1 MKKIDMT
8 LDTNSIDKAIKE
20 IKEYNAWLDRKAL
33 ELQERVADVVARE
46 ASLLFRQ
53 STSEVLIGEGNQTGE
68 VEVTVDHTGDVS
80 IVIANGEDAI
90 FMEFGAGV
98 YSNGSVGSSPNP
110 LGTSLGFT
118 IGSFSK
124 SRPEKETWAF
134 YDENGEL
141 HITHGTPASMP
152 LYRTLQ
158 SVAKSVVSIAK
169 EVFGT

>member
-1 MKKIDMT
+1 MT

-53 STSEVLIGEGNQTGE
+53 STSEVLIGEGNRTGQ

-110 LGTSLGFT
+110 LGTSFGFT
-118 IGSFSK
+118 IGSFSM
-124 SRPEKETWAF
+124 SHPEKETWAF
-134 YDENGEL
+134 YDESGEL

-158 SVAKSVVSIAK
+158 SVAKDVVSIAK